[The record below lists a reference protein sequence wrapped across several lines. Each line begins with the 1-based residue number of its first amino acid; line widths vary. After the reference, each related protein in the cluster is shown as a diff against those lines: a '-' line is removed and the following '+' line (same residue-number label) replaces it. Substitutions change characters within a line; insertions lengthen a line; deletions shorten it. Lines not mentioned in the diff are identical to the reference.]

1 VPYLVFGQWLTSDF
15 SSAAVDSVLELFRD
29 APAIIIDVRM
39 NGGGDES
46 LALSVASR
54 FYDMARVATHVRYRN
69 GPRHSDLGPPQP
81 VVVDRRGSWQFTKP
95 VLVLVGPGC
104 FSSTEAFV
112 AAMRVLPNVTV
123 VGDTTGGGSGNPRT
137 FSLGGGWQYS
147 VPRWIEYTSTMDVIE
162 WNGIAP
168 NVVVPVSD
176 ADWSAGRDPVLDYA
190 ARWAA
195 ERGGPPGAER

>member
-1 VPYLVFGQWLTSDF
+1 MSYVTRWGWQSQIRDWGYSRIGSVPYLVFGQWLTSDF

-39 NGGGDES
+39 NSGGDES

-54 FYDMARVATHVRYRN
+54 FYDMARVATYVRYRN
-69 GPRHSDLGPPQP
+69 GPRHSDLGPFQP
-81 VVVDRRGSWQFTKP
+81 LVVDRRGSWQFTKP
-95 VLVLVGPGC
+95 VLVLVGRGC

-137 FSLGGGWQYS
+137 FCARRRLAVQCAALD
-147 VPRWIEYTSTMDVIE
+147 RIHLD
-162 WNGIAP
+162 N
-168 NVVVPVSD
+168 
-176 ADWSAGRDPVLDYA
+176 GRDRMEWD
-190 ARWAA
+190 RA
-195 ERGGPPGAER
+195 ECRRSSQRR